1 MPMKRAYDYI
11 VIGCGG
17 IGSAA
22 AYWLSRVAGPEVLVL
37 EQFQLGHDQ
46 AASDDHSKI
55 IRLAY
60 HAARY
65 TALTPQ
71 TFVAWR
77 EVEQESGIRLVLKTG
92 GLDLAPMDT
101 VGAAALEQRAA
112 AMDRHGIPYERLRA
126 RDVMVRWPQF
136 RLPETTEALYQ
147 AEGGLVDTRK
157 AIATHAA
164 LARGRGAT
172 ILDRTQARE
181 IRLSGDLVEVTTEEV
196 TFTGRRVI
204 LAADAWTNKL
214 LQSLGT
220 RWPLTVTEEQVTY
233 FATPNLRDFAPDR
246 FPIWIWHG
254 EDAFY
259 GFPVY
264 GEVATKAGQDVGGD
278 VVTVDTR
285 RRAPNPRPL
294 RKLTDFLAAHIPGFL
309 GPILYTKPCLY
320 TMPPDRDFIIDRL
333 PDHPQVAVAVG
344 AGHAAK
350 FSCLIGRILSQLAID
365 GETPYSIEAFRI
377 RRPAL
382 TDRGFVPTF
391 HY

>member
-1 MPMKRAYDYI
+1 MKKAYDYI

-60 HAARY
+60 HAPQY
-65 TALTPQ
+65 TALTPH
-71 TFVAWR
+71 TFTAWR
-77 EVEQESGIRLVLKTG
+77 AVEEESGIRLVLKTG
-92 GLDLAPMDT
+92 GLDLAPG
-101 VGAAALEQRAA
+101 GALGEAALDPRAA
-112 AMDRHGIPYERLRA
+112 AMDRHTIPYERLLA
-126 RDVMVRWPQF
+126 RDVMARWPQW
-136 RLPETTEALYQ
+136 RLPETAGALYQ
-147 AEGGLVDTRK
+147 ADGGLVDTRK
-157 AIATHAA
+157 AIATHVA

-172 ILDRTQARE
+172 ILERTPARAL
-181 IRLSGDLVEVTTEEV
+181 RVAGDLVEVKTAEI
-196 TFTGRRVI
+196 TFSGRRVI
-204 LAADAWTNKL
+204 VAADAWTNTVL
-214 LQSLGT
+214 EGLGV

-233 FATPNLRDFAPDR
+233 FATPHLRDFAPDR
-246 FPIWIWHG
+246 FPVWIWHG
-254 EDAFY
+254 EEAFY

-278 VVTVDTR
+278 VVTADTR
-285 RRAPNPRPL
+285 RSAPNPRPL
-294 RKLTDFLAAHIPGFL
+294 RKLTDFLAEYIPGFL

-320 TMPPDRDFIIDRL
+320 TMPPDRNFIIDRL

-344 AGHAAK
+344 AGHAGK
-350 FSCLIGRILSQLAID
+350 FSCLIGRILMQLVTD
-365 GETPYSIEAFRI
+365 GETPYPIEAFRI

-382 TDRGFVPTF
+382 TDPDFPPTF
-391 HY
+391 RH